1 MVLAATLSML
11 RYIGGSDDRDFVDR
25 LHSYFTCNILIAL
38 SILVS
43 FKQFGGKPVECLV
56 PDMFSSAWEQY
67 AENYCWAQDTYF
79 VPQGKAVARMEE
91 REKRVRRISYYQWI
105 PFFLLMEAA
114 CFRLPSL
121 LWFYLSGHSGIKIT
135 EIVKLSSDPNN
146 IKPDIKRANIKS
158 LTMHLQGALRFH
170 KRLQKK
176 QIKPHKFFWIFN
188 LPYSA
193 FFVTSMYI
201 TTKLFYLINVV
212 LQLLLMNKFLETERY
227 SWYGFGALIDLL
239 KGSHWKHSGIFP
251 RVSLCDFDVRV
262 MGNVQEHTIQ
272 CVLVINIFNEKIFI
286 FLWFWYV
293 GLLLF
298 TLGSLLYWLFV
309 SVLPHP
315 ARRFVSRHLEMSDMS
330 FDASVPETEKEVD
343 KFVSSYL
350 RSDGVF
356 VLRMITM
363 QSGVIFGTDLTVSLW
378 KSYYGEREVKRSN
391 SLPEQI
397 KSCRKDQPM
406 WIDKDGFNKNGG
418 YGDRSRQPS
427 LDYRQ
432 PQWLIEQQ
440 ENELRMRAGKGG
452 GDAAAGSS
460 SNSPMVPPRVLV
472 RGGDGGNGGERIRL
486 IPPPAPPPDFIR
498 HVALVRGTG
507 DLNDPNETSIVRSAH
522 STPSKRP
529 SMP

>member
-11 RYIGGSDDRDFVDR
+11 RYIGGSEDRDFVDR

-38 SILVS
+38 SIMVS

-79 VPQGKAVARMEE
+79 VPEGKAVAGMDD
-91 REKRVRRISYYQWI
+91 REKRVRRISYYQWV

-121 LWFYLSGHSGIKIT
+121 LWKYLSGHSGIKIT

-146 IKPDIKRANIKS
+146 IKPEIKKANIKS
-158 LTMHLQGALRFH
+158 ITMHLQGALRFH

-176 QIKPHKFFWIFN
+176 QIKPHKFFWMCN

-201 TTKLFYLINVV
+201 TTKLFYFINVV
-212 LQLLLMNKFLETERY
+212 LQLLLMNKFLETDRY
-227 SWYGFGALIDLL
+227 SWYGFGAIVDLIA
-239 KGSHWKHSGIFP
+239 GSSWKTSGVFP

-286 FLWFWYV
+286 FLWFWFA

-298 TLGSLLYWLFV
+298 TLGSLLYWFFV
-309 SVLPHP
+309 SVIPHP
-315 ARRFVSRHLEMSDMS
+315 ARRFISRHLEMSEMPFNADNK
-330 FDASVPETEKEVD
+330 ETEKEVD
-343 KFVSSYL
+343 KFIDSFL

-378 KSYYGEREVKRSN
+378 KSYYGEHIKRSN
-391 SLPEQI
+391 SFTELRPPTKKIEEL
-397 KSCRKDQPM
+397 
-406 WIDKDGFNKNGG
+406 WIEGDGFNKNGG
-418 YGDRSRQPS
+418 PGDKSRQGSVELNLPA
-427 LDYRQ
+427 
-432 PQWLIEQQ
+432 WLVNK
-440 ENELRMRAGKGG
+440 ENELRMRGARGGEAFPSTSAGR
-452 GDAAAGSS
+452 
-460 SNSPMVPPRVLV
+460 SPPVPPRVPSQ
-472 RGGDGGNGGERIRL
+472 RDGTAGERIRL
-486 IPPPAPPPDFIR
+486 IPPPAPPPDFMR
-498 HVALVRGTG
+498 HVALIKGTG
-507 DLNDPNETSIVRSAH
+507 DINDPNDISIIRSVSNSPAKR
-522 STPSKRP
+522 SSKPSFH
-529 SMP
+529 